1 MGKLFIVSTPIGNL
15 EDITLRALRILSE
28 VHVILAE
35 DTRSAHILLA
45 HHKIERPKVLSG
57 VERDIISFFEGNE
70 GRRIPEAVSLLNDG
84 RNVAL
89 ISESG
94 TPLISDPGYKLV
106 RECIR
111 LGISVEAI
119 PGPTAAIAAL
129 TVSGLPPNA
138 FTYLG
143 FLPKKEGK
151 ARKVLE
157 GVKNAHEHMSD
168 VKTIILYESP
178 HRLLKTLHLIKEV
191 FDDVDVVVARELTKF
206 HEEVRREKVSE
217 AIEYFTKTK
226 PRGEF
231 VVLFKVDS

>member
-15 EDITLRALRILSE
+15 EDITFRAVRILSE

-35 DTRSAHILLA
+35 DTRSAHNLMA
-45 HHKIERPKVLSG
+45 HYKIETSDK
-57 VERDIISFFEGNE
+57 EIISFFEGNE
-70 GRRIPEAVSLLNDG
+70 ERRIPEVITLLEQG
-84 RNVAL
+84 RHVAL

-106 RECIR
+106 RECIQR
-111 LGISVEAI
+111 DIPIEAI
-119 PGPTAAIAAL
+119 PGPSALISAL
-129 TVSGLPPNA
+129 TVSGMPPNA
-138 FTYLG
+138 FLYLG

-157 GVKNAHEHMSD
+157 GVTTAHEHMVD

-178 HRLLKTLHLIKEV
+178 YRLLKTLNLIKEI
-191 FDDVDVVVARELTKF
+191 FGDVDVAICRELTKF
-206 HEEVRREKVSE
+206 HEEIHRSKVSE
-217 AIEYFTKTK
+217 TIEYFTKIK

-231 VVLFKVDS
+231 VILFDMS